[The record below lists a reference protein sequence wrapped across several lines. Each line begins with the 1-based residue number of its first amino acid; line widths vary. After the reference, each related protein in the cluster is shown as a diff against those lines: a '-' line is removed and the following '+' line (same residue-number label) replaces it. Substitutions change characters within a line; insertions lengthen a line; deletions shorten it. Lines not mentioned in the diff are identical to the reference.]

1 MVVMWIIYA
10 ALCALVGYLGRERKL
25 GFWPYFGISLLLS
38 PLMGIIIVLVSEKKK
53 TATEVDEEAPA
64 GA

>member
-1 MVVMWIIYA
+1 MVVMWIIYV

-25 GFWPYFGISLLLS
+25 GFWPYLGFSLLLS
-38 PLMGIIIVLVSEKKK
+38 PLMGIILVLVSEKKQ
-53 TATEVDEEAPA
+53 TAPDVEEVPA

>member
-1 MVVMWIIYA
+1 MVVMWLIYA
-10 ALCALVGYLGRERKL
+10 ALAALVGYLGRERKL
-25 GFWPYFGISLLLS
+25 GFWAYFGLSLILS

-53 TATEVDEEAPA
+53 IAPEVDEAPA